1 MKHLKRTKNFYFGA
15 YRKECRIM
23 KKTGKYGMNAET
35 ITLKTIKYI
44 RDGYTWNEVTEL
56 MSYSKAYLQS
66 LCKAHYKRESS
77 YKALLEMARENAKR
91 QSPVL
96 LKSEKKEELEIVVIE
111 TGAILANGV
120 ALILNQELETCMPV
134 FCLHELEKIATRDQT
149 AAEALT
155 VIQSTNK
162 LLLMS
167 ITRQEEDL
175 FVEPKWVPRNR
186 SRGVVALC
194 CRMWAEGAHIR
205 LITSSGEIER
215 LSLAQG
221 MNNFFV
227 EKIPSRHVKYGAK

>member
-15 YRKECRIM
+15 DRKECRIM

-120 ALILNQELETCMPV
+120 ALILNQELETCMPL
-134 FCLHELEKIATRDQT
+134 FCLRELEKIATRDQT

-162 LLLMS
+162 LLLMP
-167 ITRQEEDL
+167 ITRQEEEL

-186 SRGVVALC
+186 SRGIVSIC
-194 CRMWAEGAHIR
+194 CQLWANGNHVR
-205 LITSSGEIER
+205 LITSSGEVKR
-215 LSLAQG
+215 LLLEQG
-221 MNNFFV
+221 MDNCFV
-227 EKIPSRHVKYGAK
+227 ERVHSRHVKKRK

>member
-1 MKHLKRTKNFYFGA
+1 
-15 YRKECRIM
+15 M
-23 KKTGKYGMNAET
+23 KKTGKYGMSAET

-44 RDGYTWNEVTEL
+44 RDGYTWNEVAEL
-56 MSYSKAYLQS
+56 MSYSKGYLQS

>member
-1 MKHLKRTKNFYFGA
+1 
-15 YRKECRIM
+15 M
-23 KKTGKYGMNAET
+23 KKTGKYGMSAET

-44 RDGYTWNEVTEL
+44 RDGYTWNEVAEL
-56 MSYSKAYLQS
+56 MSYSKGYLQS

-205 LITSSGEIER
+205 LITSSREIER

>member
-1 MKHLKRTKNFYFGA
+1 
-15 YRKECRIM
+15 M
-23 KKTGKYGMNAET
+23 KKTGKFGMNAET
-35 ITLKTIKYI
+35 ITLKAIKYI
-44 RDGYTWNEVTEL
+44 RDGYTWNEVVGL
-56 MSYSKAYLQS
+56 MSYSKGYLQS

>member
-1 MKHLKRTKNFYFGA
+1 
-15 YRKECRIM
+15 M

>member
-15 YRKECRIM
+15 DRKECRIM
-23 KKTGKYGMNAET
+23 KKTGKYGMSAET

-44 RDGYTWNEVTEL
+44 REGYTWNEVAEL
-56 MSYSKAYLQS
+56 MSYSKGYLQS